1 MESYTFSGITYKI
14 LQKIVNIEKKTR
26 EEKFEEWFNYS
37 YELKKE
43 EDFFL
48 QELINKEEMYL
59 EFYNEDLLKAR
70 FIIPILNK
78 INFFTDKF
86 RDWYEYE
93 IEGVVNGYKLSG
105 KTDFMVATGVRLP
118 EKPYFFIQEFK
129 RTEISAKHPIDQLH
143 AEMAVAIEI
152 NKKNK
157 LFGAYNIG
165 KLWTFIIFD
174 KLAEGKYQYYE
185 SESFDCLKIND
196 LKQIYI
202 NLQAVKHKY
211 CK

>member
-1 MESYTFSGITYKI
+1 METYSFSKMTYKT
-14 LQKIVNIEKKTR
+14 LQKITNIEKKPR
-26 EEKFEEWFNYS
+26 EKNFEDWFNYS
-37 YELKKE
+37 YALNKE
-43 EDFFL
+43 EEFFL

-59 EFYNEDLLKAR
+59 EFYNEGLLKAR

-78 INFFTDKF
+78 INFLTDKF

-105 KTDFMVATGVRLP
+105 KTDFMVATGTRLP

-129 RTEISAKHPIDQLH
+129 RTEINAKHPIDQLH

-165 KLWTFIIFD
+165 KLWNFIILE
-174 KLAEGKYQYYE
+174 KLTENKYQYYE